1 MQISSQIDQL
11 IHNLNAL
18 KPLLSDDKEYNA
30 EEFTKV
36 LRESLEKSSEGNAD
50 EQQVST
56 LPNPE
61 NGKCTP

>member
-1 MQISSQIDQL
+1 MQISSKDQL

-18 KPLLSDDKEYNA
+18 KPLLSDDKDIA

-50 EQQVST
+50 EQQV
-56 LPNPE
+56 LPYPIR
-61 NGKCTP
+61 NGKCT